1 MGGERVE
8 VRIGGQSIAAEKG
21 ANLMQAL
28 VTADVLLRSDCGGR
42 GRCGKCLVRAE
53 GPGPDRVSPPE
64 NREREL
70 LSEESL
76 HAGWR
81 LACCTRVFGP
91 IAIEISDGSLLVPE
105 VVQKGSPT
113 VVAGFS

>member
-1 MGGERVE
+1 LVNF
-8 VRIGGQSIAAEKG
+8 VRYYYRQLPGDNSRFEK
-21 ANLMQAL
+21 
-28 VTADVLLRSDCGGR
+28 
-42 GRCGKCLVRAE
+42 E

-70 LSEESL
+70 LSKESL

-105 VVQKGSPT
+105 VVQKGSST
-113 VVAGFS
+113 VVVGFSLHLCKV